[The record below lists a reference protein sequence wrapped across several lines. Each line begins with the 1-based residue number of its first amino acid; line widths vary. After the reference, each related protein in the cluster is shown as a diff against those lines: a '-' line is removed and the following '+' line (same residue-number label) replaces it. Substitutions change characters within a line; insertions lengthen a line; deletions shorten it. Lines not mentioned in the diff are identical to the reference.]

1 MNDQRVSVS
10 FLLLSAACAIIATL
24 FLAGCATAPPE
35 ASVGPGIAT
44 AARQGNPMAELVLG
58 VHIVAH
64 AHTAKER
71 TAGVGW
77 IRRAAEAN
85 LAMAETRLG
94 PMYLSGTAVPQNI
107 PGALKWLRRA
117 AERGAPAA
125 QLDLGGLYAVGALVP
140 ADKVQAYYWY
150 SIAAKPMHSDVTIFN
165 IRQVRWYAHQRAQ
178 ALAPSLTSAECASV
192 RRQVAAW
199 LPTPSV
205 PYSGSIP
212 LDSSQRRSDQ
222 SNSG

>member
-1 MNDQRVSVS
+1 MNDQRISVS

-35 ASVGPGIAT
+35 TPLGPAVAT
-44 AARQGNPMAELVLG
+44 AARQGSPMAELVLG
-58 VHIVAH
+58 EHIVAR
-64 AHTAKER
+64 AHTAKGR

-77 IRRAAEAN
+77 IRRAAQAN
-85 LAMAETRLG
+85 LAMAEARLRA
-94 PMYLSGTAVPQNI
+94 MYLSGTAVPQNI
-107 PGALKWLRRA
+107 PDALKWLHRA

-125 QLDLGGLYAVGALVP
+125 QLDLGYLYAVGALVP

-150 SIAAKPMHSDVTIFN
+150 SIAAMPVHSDVTIFD
-165 IRQVRWYAHQRAQ
+165 IRQVRWYALQRAQ
-178 ALAPSLTSAECASV
+178 ALAPSLTSAECGSV

-212 LDSSQRRSDQ
+212 LDRAQR
-222 SNSG
+222 